1 MRSVL
6 CHFRRILDLVGV
18 ASLTSRMRKTRWER
32 GFRYYTAHASLT
44 TKDLLPTT
52 LKFMTFGNYKLVCE
66 QFLREGYKMKQW
78 LTIILTVF
86 VYVSIKLIDCQPS
99 NDSGVT
105 TQSSLIDD
113 QCPLLHFFNAIT
125 NLCECSISSSISD
138 IVKCTEGGVR
148 LRLGYCMTHEEQEEG
163 SSVIYIARCNYFN
176 GRNLSTTDNG
186 YYIELSVRNPSELND
201 RMCTPMN
208 RSRNSTLCS
217 ECSEGFGPS
226 IISLGLVCSD
236 CTGVWYGVPLYL
248 FLEFVPITIFYVII
262 LLFSV
267 SITSAPMVA
276 FVFYSQILVSTF
288 LNYGNELKFANHV
301 VFHFI
306 QVYITFYGI
315 WNLDF
320 IRYILPPFCVSES
333 FKNIHIIVIGYVS
346 AFFPLCLIFI
356 TWIAI
361 KLHYYNFKP
370 IVWLWSKVQKCACS
384 RAQDHSHEISR
395 SNSLIDVFT
404 TFFLLSFSKL
414 VYTSTRILLPLK
426 AMVYV
431 NKTIDESSTS
441 YHLSEDPSINY
452 FKGEHRSYALISIFI
467 LLMILPPVALLIL
480 YPINMFRS
488 LLFKCHLST
497 RKIASLNIFV
507 EKYYSCY
514 RDGTGGGRDMRSL
527 ASMYF
532 ILRVIAILVFQLTSL
547 DTSLTV
553 SVVLYT
559 SYGIIIALIRPYKK
573 TYMNVTDTLI
583 MANLA
588 LLALMVNKLY
598 LEDSNTKLG
607 LFYAIIIAIFSV
619 LPLLSLTGFIAY
631 RILRRIKNELDLFRT
646 KMERKEQSSKTTTRS
661 NPQQDLSDDPE
672 LPDRVL
678 HPQQYT
684 FLRMKKF
691 SNVNYVKA

>member
-1 MRSVL
+1 MKPWLAVIIFLFIYMS
-6 CHFRRILDLVGV
+6 
-18 ASLTSRMRKTRWER
+18 T
-32 GFRYYTAHASLT
+32 
-44 TKDLLPTT
+44 
-52 LKFMTFGNYKLVCE
+52 KLV
-66 QFLREGYKMKQW
+66 
-78 LTIILTVF
+78 
-86 VYVSIKLIDCQPS
+86 DCQQRK
-99 NDSGVT
+99 DSANT
-105 TQSSLIDD
+105 TQPSLVTIKNDD
-113 QCPLLHFFNAIT
+113 QCPLWHFLNATT
-125 NLCECSISSSISD
+125 NLCECNISSSISD

-148 LRLGYCMTHEEQEEG
+148 LRLGYCMTYEEQEEG
-163 SSVIYIARCNYFN
+163 SSVIYIAHCNYFN

-186 YYIELSVRNPSELND
+186 YYIELSVSNPSELND

-208 RSRNSTLCS
+208 RYRNSTLCS
-217 ECSEGFGPS
+217 ECIEGFGPS
-226 IISLGLVCSD
+226 IISVGLVCSD
-236 CTGVWYGVPLYL
+236 CEGIWYGVPLYL
-248 FLEFVPITIFYVII
+248 FLEFVPITVFYVIV
-262 LLFSV
+262 LLFRV

-276 FVFYSQILVSTF
+276 FVFYSQVIVSMF
-288 LNYGNELKFANHV
+288 LSYGNDLKFANNV
-301 VFHFI
+301 VFYFI
-306 QVYITFYGI
+306 QVCLTFYGI

-320 IRYILPPFCVSES
+320 LCYILPPFCVSES
-333 FKNIHIIVIGYVS
+333 LKNIHIMVIDYVS

-370 IVWLWSKVQKCACS
+370 IVWLWSKVQKCTCT

-395 SNSLIDVFT
+395 SNSLLDVFT

-426 AMVYV
+426 TMVYV
-431 NKTIDESSTS
+431 NETIGVSSS
-441 YHLSEDPSINY
+441 YLLSEDPRIEY
-452 FKGEHRSYALISIFI
+452 FVKEHLIYALISIFI
-467 LLMILPPVALLIL
+467 VLLLILPPVVLLIL
-480 YPINMFRS
+480 YPIKVFRL

-497 RKIASLNIFV
+497 RTIAALNLFV

-514 RDGTGGGRDMRSL
+514 RDGTDGGRDMRSL

-532 ILRVIAILVFQLTSL
+532 ILRVIAILIFQVTSL
-547 DTSLTV
+547 NTSLTFA
-553 SVVLYT
+553 VVLCT
-559 SYGIIIALIRPYKK
+559 SYGIMIALVRPYKK
-573 TYMNVTDTLI
+573 TYMNVIDTLI

-598 LEDSNTKLG
+598 LEDSDTKLA
-607 LFYAIIIAIFSV
+607 LFYAIIIAIFGI

-646 KMERKEQSSKTTTRS
+646 KIEKKEQSSETTTIA
-661 NPQQDLSDDPE
+661 QQDLSDDPE

-684 FLRMKKF
+684 FLRMKNF

>member
-1 MRSVL
+1 MKPWLAIVL
-6 CHFRRILDLVGV
+6 L
-18 ASLTSRMRKTRWER
+18 
-32 GFRYYTAHASLT
+32 
-44 TKDLLPTT
+44 
-52 LKFMTFGNYKLVCE
+52 
-66 QFLREGYKMKQW
+66 
-78 LTIILTVF
+78 F
-86 VYVSIKLIDCQPS
+86 VYVSIKLTDCQPS
-99 NDSGVT
+99 NDSGAT
-105 TQSSLIDD
+105 TQSSLIIGD
-113 QCPLLHFFNAIT
+113 QCPLWHFFNATT
-125 NLCECSISSSISD
+125 NLCECNISSSISD

-236 CTGVWYGVPLYL
+236 CEGIWYRVPLYL
-248 FLEFVPITIFYVII
+248 FLEFVPITVFYVIV
-262 LLFSV
+262 LLFRV

-288 LNYGNELKFANHV
+288 LTYGNDLKFANHV
-301 VFHFI
+301 AFYFI

-315 WNLDF
+315 LNLDF
-320 IRYILPPFCVSES
+320 IRYILPPFCVSKNL
-333 FKNIHIIVIGYVS
+333 KNIHITVIDYVS

-370 IVWLWSKVQKCACS
+370 IVWLWSKVQKCTCS

-426 AMVYV
+426 ALVYV
-431 NKTIDESSTS
+431 NETIDISSS
-441 YHLSEDPSINY
+441 YLLSEDPRLNY
-452 FKGEHRSYALISIFI
+452 FEGEHLPYALISIFI
-467 LLMILPPVALLIL
+467 VLILILPPVVLLIL
-480 YPINMFRS
+480 YPIKVFRL

-497 RKIASLNIFV
+497 RTIAALNIFV

-514 RDGTGGGRDMRSL
+514 RDGIQMG
-527 ASMYF
+527 
-532 ILRVIAILVFQLTSL
+532 
-547 DTSLTV
+547 
-553 SVVLYT
+553 
-559 SYGIIIALIRPYKK
+559 
-573 TYMNVTDTLI
+573 
-583 MANLA
+583 
-588 LLALMVNKLY
+588 
-598 LEDSNTKLG
+598 E
-607 LFYAIIIAIFSV
+607 
-619 LPLLSLTGFIAY
+619 
-631 RILRRIKNELDLFRT
+631 RI
-646 KMERKEQSSKTTTRS
+646 
-661 NPQQDLSDDPE
+661 
-672 LPDRVL
+672 
-678 HPQQYT
+678 
-684 FLRMKKF
+684 
-691 SNVNYVKA
+691 